1 MPIVPTVHATGTE
14 VTPYIQVQQIL
25 HMVKATTPTPTL
37 ANATIVM
44 PDNETEVSTPC
55 LSKLMGGNKD
65 KDGWYGRIAEFVY
78 EGKIFSGQIM
88 FYEKK

>member
-1 MPIVPTVHATGTE
+1 
-14 VTPYIQVQQIL
+14 
-25 HMVKATTPTPTL
+25 MVKATTPTPTL

-44 PDNETEVSTPC
+44 PDKSQITAPC
-55 LSKLMGGNKD
+55 LSKLMGANKD

-78 EGKIFSGQIM
+78 DGKIYSGQIM